1 MPFLGS
7 LPSLAGYSPMR
18 HCGPV
23 IGDGVGGVVVQPG
36 DEFLLRSFAVIGKSG
51 ALFDVP
57 DREEK

>member
-1 MPFLGS
+1 
-7 LPSLAGYSPMR
+7 MR